1 MLSNISVW
9 ENETYFAPQNIV
21 IVGGGLMGLWTA
33 ITLKEQK
40 PNLSITVVER
50 NVTPLGAS
58 TRNAGFSCF
67 GSPTELLHDAKTL
80 GESAMLQIVEKRY
93 KGIEKIK
100 KYFGNVIDFDACGG
114 YECLTEKQLPANEI
128 NDALAYLNKLLAD
141 ITNTHHTFKR
151 NDAALTALGLQN
163 FDALVENKWEG
174 GLHSGKL
181 VQALQS
187 KAACLGVNCLYG
199 ITVTHCYRQN
209 DYVAIETQQS
219 IVLKANTVILC
230 ANAFSNAIN
239 LGTTLPL
246 KPGRGQILLTSPIPN
261 LPLLGTFHYDA
272 GFYYWRNLGNRIL
285 IGGGRNSFFEQETTT
300 DIAVTENVQTVL
312 ENFLQTHLNPSIQ
325 YTIDKRWSGIMAF
338 TDNHL
343 PYVHFTAPNIL
354 NAIACNGMGV
364 ALTPIIAEEIA
375 HQILPNF

>member
-21 IVGGGLMGLWTA
+21 IIGGGLMGLWTA

-58 TRNAGFSCF
+58 TRNAGFACF

-100 KYFGNVIDFDACGG
+100 KYFGNVIDFDSCGG
-114 YECLTEKQLPANEI
+114 YECLTEKQLPVNEI

-141 ITNTHHTFKR
+141 ITNTYHTFKR
-151 NDAALTALGLQN
+151 NDAALSALGLQN

-181 VQALQS
+181 VQALQN

-209 DYVAIETQQS
+209 VYVTIETQQS

-230 ANAFSNAIN
+230 TNAFSNAIN

-261 LPLLGTFHYDA
+261 LPLHGTFHYDA

-312 ENFLQTHLNPSIQ
+312 ENFLKTHLNPSIQ
-325 YTIDKRWSGIMAF
+325 YTVEKRWSGIMAF

-343 PYVHFTAPNIL
+343 PYVHFAAPNIL

-375 HQILPNF
+375 QEILPNF